1 MMWSPICVGIRQ
13 VICTVEVFPARCR
26 WRSVAIAFRQV
37 ARMAIRR
44 CKTIARFC
52 TKWIC
57 HARPDFADGCR
68 FDDAALGIKWPLPVT
83 VVAKKDLEWP
93 PLRTAAG

>member
-1 MMWSPICVGIRQ
+1 LHWQSFRLDADG
-13 VICTVEVFPARCR
+13 EVSLYIPAGCAHGYQTLQDNCE
-26 WRSVAIAFRQV
+26 VLYQ
-37 ARMAIRR
+37 MDMPY
-44 CKTIARFC
+44 
-52 TKWIC
+52 
-57 HARPDFADGCR
+57 RPDFADGCR